1 MILIV
6 YNENGICLQD
16 VGSGDD
22 DGDGDEGGDDD
33 GDGDTEETCGEGKQ
47 GLPLHSPHNLQPVRS
62 QSAIVFDHDESVAQD
77 CYSSSLTK
85 IMMTII
91 DNDNGV
97 HD

>member
-1 MILIV
+1 MVMKYLTMMVI
-6 YNENGICLQD
+6 
-16 VGSGDD
+16 
-22 DGDGDEGGDDD
+22 

-62 QSAIVFDHDESVAQD
+62 QSAIAIHHGESDDQD
-77 CYSSSLTK
+77 CYSSYLTE
-85 IMMTII
+85 IMMMII

>member
-6 YNENGICLQD
+6 YNANGICLQD

-22 DGDGDEGGDDD
+22 GSDGDEGDDDD

-62 QSAIVFDHDESVAQD
+62 QSAIAIHHDESFDQV

-85 IMMTII
+85 IMMMII
-91 DNDNGV
+91 DNDNEL

>member
-6 YNENGICLQD
+6 YNASGICLQD

-22 DGDGDEGGDDD
+22 DGDGDEGGDYN
-33 GDGDTEETCGEGKQ
+33 GNGNTEETCGEGKL

-62 QSAIVFDHDESVAQD
+62 QSAIVLDHDESTDQD
-77 CYSSSLTK
+77 CYSSTLTK
-85 IMMTII
+85 NMMIII

-97 HD
+97 QD

>member
-1 MILIV
+1 MAMVMKYLTMMVI
-6 YNENGICLQD
+6 
-16 VGSGDD
+16 
-22 DGDGDEGGDDD
+22 

-62 QSAIVFDHDESVAQD
+62 QSAIAIHHDESFDQV

-85 IMMTII
+85 IMMMII
-91 DNDNGV
+91 DNDNEL

>member
-85 IMMTII
+85 IMTMII